1 MPLTPRTNRD
11 PAVDALGVPASDPYA
26 AFMGELVRE
35 GLLIPSGVPG
45 VVGRGGLFEDVL
57 QRLDQLITRMGSG
70 EQATVMRFPSI
81 IPRAHFERSGYLKSF
96 PQLIGSISSFTG
108 GEHDHRN
115 LLRMLDR
122 GDDWSKPL
130 TATDV
135 VLTPAACYPVYP
147 VFSGQVVPKG
157 GILVDVL
164 TTCFRHEPSN
174 DPARMQ
180 MFRQREYVLIG
191 DPAAVRAHRDLW
203 LARGMQMLDEVKLR
217 AREEI
222 ANDPFF
228 GRAGRMLAGNQ
239 RDQALKFELLV
250 PICSEEAPTAC
261 VSCNYHEDHFGH
273 AFDITLEDGSAAHTA
288 CVGFGLERISLALFK
303 QHGFDI
309 GKWSAGVRQALG
321 F

>member
-1 MPLTPRTNRD
+1 MTSTPTPIAD
-11 PAVDALGVPASDPYA
+11 SALAASDPYDA
-26 AFMGELVRE
+26 YMSELVRE

-45 VVGRGGLFEDVL
+45 VVGRGGAFEDVL
-57 QRLDQLITRMGSG
+57 LRFDQFVTRMGAA
-70 EQATVMRFPSI
+70 ERATVMRFPSI
-81 IPRAHFERSGYLKSF
+81 IPRAHFEQSGYLKSF

-108 GEHDHRN
+108 NEHDHQD

-122 GDDWSKPL
+122 GENWSKPL
-130 TATDV
+130 TPTDV

-147 VFSGQVVPKG
+147 TFSGQTVPAG
-157 GILVDVL
+157 GRLVDVL
-164 TTCFRHEPSN
+164 TVCFRHEPSN

-203 LARGMQMLDEVKLR
+203 LERGQQMLREVELPVH
-217 AREEI
+217 ADI

-228 GRAGRMLAGNQ
+228 GRTGRMLVTNQ

-250 PICSEEAPTAC
+250 PICSQKKPTAC
-261 VSCNYHEDHFGH
+261 VSCNYHEDHFGR
-273 AFDITLEDGSAAHTA
+273 AFGIALENGESAHTA
-288 CVGFGLERISLALFK
+288 CVGFGLERITLALFRW
-303 QHGFDI
+303 HGFDVSA
-309 GKWSAGVRQALG
+309 WPAGVRNTLG